1 MIATAKEAIEMIEK
15 MYATDMSEQLVITWW
30 DSSDFEGRD
39 LDKAFNVCE
48 DALDVCIGHISDTVA
63 DFVPSLIDDRVV
75 RVASDGSLF
84 LGDN

>member
-30 DSSDFEGRD
+30 DSTDFQDRD

-48 DALDVCIGHISDTVA
+48 DALDVCIGHINDTIA
-63 DFVPSLIDDRVV
+63 DFVPALSEGD
-75 RVASDGSLF
+75 SDA
-84 LGDN
+84 NNA